1 MEVKWKDNSIF
12 EKYEKDVNEKTELI
26 QKSLDKM
33 IAEGTIIKEFDE
45 ERKEWI
51 YKNIN
56 EPSVIGIQD
65 VSSNVIK
72 LKEVKDNE

>member
-33 IAEGTIIKEFDE
+33 IAEGTIIREFDE

>member
-12 EKYEKDVNEKTELI
+12 KKYEKDVNEKTELI